1 MYKFRSIIHEYIP
14 QSLALI
20 ALLWLALLHGGMSH
34 ADTTAMK
41 QDVIVDARWLQQ
53 RLADDNMRIIDARA
67 ADKYLAGHIPGAV
80 NLPVEK
86 TFRQGNAKSKVADI
100 HTIQQLFREA
110 GIRRDHTVVVY
121 DNDEHISAGRAFW
134 VLEVFGITDVKLLNG
149 GYKNWRAQGFP
160 VSTTPPTVS
169 PSDYVVTVNPRYLA
183 TKLDVELAIN
193 DNSKQLV
200 DARTQAE
207 YRGESSRASRF
218 GHIPGAINI
227 PVRKVLQSGKH
238 SRLIKPLSELRNIYQ
253 GIDQS
258 KIVYLYCNRG
268 EHASLSYAVLRHLG
282 YQVAHYDGSWLE
294 WGNDPAMPIETGKQP
309 AP

>member
-1 MYKFRSIIHEYIP
+1 MAPAFFSRNLTQSI
-14 QSLALI
+14 LI
-20 ALLWLALLHGGMSH
+20 AFVLLFSSLCA
-34 ADTTAMK
+34 ADATSPKA
-41 QDVIVDARWLQQ
+41 DVIIDADWLQQ
-53 RLADDNMRIIDARA
+53 RLADNRVRIIDAREA
-67 ADKYLAGHIPGAV
+67 EEYQAGHIPGAV

-86 TFRQGNAKSKVADI
+86 TFRHGNAKSKVADI

-121 DNDEHISAGRAFW
+121 DNNEHIYAGRLFW
-134 VLEVFGITDVKLLNG
+134 VLEVFGVADVKLLNG
-149 GYKNWRAQGFP
+149 GYKNWRALDLP
-160 VSTTPPTVS
+160 VSTKSPPV
-169 PSDYVVTVNPRYLA
+169 PASDYVVTVNPRYLA

-207 YRGESSRASRF
+207 YFGESSRASRY

-227 PVRKVLQSGKH
+227 PVSRVLQSGVDA
-238 SRLIKPLSELRNIYQ
+238 RQIKPRAELKNLYREL
-253 GIDQS
+253 DQS

-282 YQVAHYDGSWLE
+282 YEVAHYDGSWLE
-294 WGNDPAMPIETGKQP
+294 WGNDPDMPIETGNQQ

>member
-1 MYKFRSIIHEYIP
+1 MYKFRSTFPEHIP
-14 QSLALI
+14 RSLALI
-20 ALLWLALLHGGMSH
+20 ALIWLAMLYGGKSH
-34 ADTTAMK
+34 ADATATK
-41 QDVIVDARWLQQ
+41 RDVIVDAHWLQQ
-53 RLADDNMRIIDARA
+53 RLADDNMRIIDAREP
-67 ADKYLAGHIPGAV
+67 DKYLAGHIPGAV
-80 NLPVEK
+80 NLPVEN

-110 GIRRDHTVVVY
+110 GIQRDHTVVVY
-121 DNDEHISAGRAFW
+121 DNDEHISAGRVFW
-134 VLEVFGITDVKLLNG
+134 VLEVFGVTDVKLLNG

-207 YRGESSRASRF
+207 YFGESSRASRF

-227 PVRKVLQSGKH
+227 PVGRVLQSGMDA
-238 SRLIKPLSELRNIYQ
+238 RQIKPRAELKNLYQELDLS
-253 GIDQS
+253 
-258 KIVYLYCNRG
+258 KTVYLYCNRG

-282 YQVAHYDGSWLE
+282 YEVAHYDGSWLE
-294 WGNDPAMPIETGKQP
+294 WGNDPAMPIETGNQQ

>member
-1 MYKFRSIIHEYIP
+1 MLKFHSILPARFSH
-14 QSLALI
+14 SLTLI
-20 ALLWLALLHGGMSH
+20 ALTGFVLLFSSLCN
-34 ADTTAMK
+34 A
-41 QDVIVDARWLQQ
+41 DVIVDADWLQQ
-53 RLADDNMRIIDARA
+53 HLEDNRVRILDAREA
-67 ADKYLAGHIPGAV
+67 EQYLAGHIPGAV
-80 NLPVEK
+80 NLSVEN

-121 DNDEHISAGRAFW
+121 DNDEHIYAGRLFW
-134 VLEVFGITDVKLLNG
+134 VLEVFGVADVKLLNG
-149 GYKNWRAQGFP
+149 GYKNWRARGFP
-160 VSTTPPTVS
+160 VSTTSPTVS

-207 YRGESSRASRF
+207 YFGESSRASRF

-227 PVRKVLQSGKH
+227 PVGRVLQSGLDA
-238 SRLIKPLSELRNIYQ
+238 RQIKPRAELKNLYQ
-253 GIDQS
+253 ELDQS
-258 KIVYLYCNRG
+258 KTVYLYCNRG

-282 YQVAHYDGSWLE
+282 YEVAHYDGSWLE
-294 WGNDPAMPIETGKQP
+294 WGNDPAMPIETGNQQ